1 MDKIEKLYNKKII
14 KSGDRL
20 EIYKY
25 QSYQRIGGE
34 SKNRGGRGGKE
45 ELSQEQKEINK
56 EQSKR
61 QNLYKARNTI
71 IRLVNCNKDLT
82 TFITLTYAIQPHDL
96 KESKKNLDDF
106 FKRLKR
112 KYKELK
118 YLYVLEYG
126 GLKGRLHYHV
136 LTNFL
141 LPVNIIF
148 AESNQM
154 KSMEHKEYEN
164 YFSSSIWKHGFV
176 DIRNLDAEGNNNVG
190 LYVSCYL
197 VEDLFKLDL
206 QGHKC
211 YGYSRNLDRPHI
223 KKINSKSKE
232 YVISEDSYNLKFV
245 NSYKIKYI
253 DKEGKDRTSKVVYSD
268 YYKNR
273 R

>member
-20 EIYKY
+20 EVYKY

-45 ELSQEQKEINK
+45 ELSQEQKKINK

-126 GLKGRLHYHV
+126 SLKGRLHYHI

-141 LPVNIIF
+141 LPGDINF
-148 AESNQM
+148 AKSNRI
-154 KSMEHKEYEN
+154 KSIEHKAYED
-164 YFSSSIWKHGFV
+164 YFSSSIWKLGFV
-176 DIRNLDAEGNNNVG
+176 DIRNLEMEGNSNVG
-190 LYVSCYL
+190 LYISSYL
-197 VEDLFKLDL
+197 VEELLKLELD
-206 QGHKC
+206 GHKC
-211 YGYSRNLDRPHI
+211 YGYSRNLNKPEVNVVDT
-223 KKINSKSKE
+223 KNKE
-232 YVISEDSYNLKFV
+232 FIVNEEDYNLKFV
-245 NSYKIKYI
+245 NSYDITYV
-253 DKEGKDRTSKVVYSD
+253 DQNGQDRKSKVVYSD
-268 YYKNR
+268 YYKNN
-273 R
+273 